1 MRRFLK
7 TAAVLAPLLAWTALD
22 APTARADDPA
32 GAQALHDEAKALM
45 KDGKWSAACPKLEE
59 SQRLSPA
66 VGTRFKLADCLEH
79 TGRTASAWANFL
91 GVAATAKEKGQKDRE
106 IEARTR
112 AAALEPK
119 LSRLAIVVP
128 EASRVA
134 GLDVK
139 RDGESVGAAQ
149 WGTPLPVDPGVHEV
163 LASAP
168 GKRAYKAQLEIAGD
182 ASTAKVLIPALED
195 ESASAGAVA
204 GVSASGGGGAGGG
217 ASTGGSGGASAG
229 SGAGASSGAGD
240 GGESRGGSSSTLG
253 WVLVGAGGVAVAGG
267 AVFWIL
273 RGSKVSTLES
283 QCGAD
288 NHSCPPTATD
298 DIANGKT
305 YSALGIGL
313 FALGAVS
320 AAAGAGVLI
329 FGGASRKSDAKPT
342 GPSARVLVL
351 PGGVGVA
358 GRF

>member
-7 TAAVLAPLLAWTALD
+7 TAVVLAPLWAWSALD
-22 APTARADDPA
+22 ARTARADDPA

-106 IEARTR
+106 TEARTR

-128 EASRVA
+128 DASRVA

-195 ESASAGAVA
+195 ESVSAGAGVSSGGGATTGGIGSASAGT
-204 GVSASGGGGAGGG
+204 G
-217 ASTGGSGGASAG
+217 ASTGASA
-229 SGAGASSGAGD
+229 GAGD
-240 GGESRGGSSSTLG
+240 GGASRGGSSSTLG
-253 WVLVGAGGVAVAGG
+253 WVLVGAGGVAIAGG

-329 FGGASRKSDAKPT
+329 LGGGSSKSDAKGST
-342 GPSARVLVL
+342 PSARVLIL